1 MPTKSN
7 YSFRTTERLT
17 TSWWTVNI
25 WNVIETGVS
34 ASFTNESVLFT
45 DELWNEIE
53 RTICSTTW
61 WVLTLN
67 YRWLDNSDT
76 ITEVT
81 ANKKEWWAG
90 TLCFITQFAFDLPDR
105 NKDWVQDDWT
115 KIKFWTN
122 AYITTDN
129 NWTDLKFK
137 DDNNTETT
145 LSELTAG
152 AWTDTKVRVSNNDTT
167 SRFLAQKMVA
177 WNWLTDSTVNPAWD
191 EQYKFDIDLTD
202 TTIFKSTTA
211 WAGDS
216 WKVWRLNAN
225 WLYVQF
231 LNNNSDWSADEDDK
245 WLVERATDAEAT
257 TWSDTERFITPKQA
271 KDNYWTYNYISSWN
285 WTWTSFSV
293 AIPTWANIA
302 LINWT
307 IYDVSWSFAMKWD
320 ITITK
325 TWKTTWYIW
334 WTINWDNSRSMSA
347 TRNWANIDISSTR
360 SSDTAT
366 IYFYKYL

>member
-1 MPTKSN
+1 
-7 YSFRTTERLT
+7 
-17 TSWWTVNI
+17 
-25 WNVIETGVS
+25 
-34 ASFTNESVLFT
+34 
-45 DELWNEIE
+45 
-53 RTICSTTW
+53 
-61 WVLTLN
+61 
-67 YRWLDNSDT
+67 
-76 ITEVT
+76 
-81 ANKKEWWAG
+81 
-90 TLCFITQFAFDLPDR
+90 
-105 NKDWVQDDWT
+105 
-115 KIKFWTN
+115 
-122 AYITTDN
+122 
-129 NWTDLKFK
+129 
-137 DDNNTETT
+137 
-145 LSELTAG
+145 
-152 AWTDTKVRVSNNDTT
+152 
-167 SRFLAQKMVA
+167 MVA